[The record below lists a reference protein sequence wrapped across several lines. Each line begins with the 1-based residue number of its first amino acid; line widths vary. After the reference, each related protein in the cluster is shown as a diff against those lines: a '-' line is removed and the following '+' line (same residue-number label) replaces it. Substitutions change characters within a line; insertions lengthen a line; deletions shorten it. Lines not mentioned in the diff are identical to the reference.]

1 MEMKIFDMLI
11 GYLNSLFCELFI
23 NFLLDR
29 LSFSSWF
36 MSYSGY
42 EALSD
47 VCIANFCS
55 TVRLPFN
62 SLNVIW
68 WTGALNLNSLIN
80 QFFCLLCP
88 HKEHFACSKVMKIFS
103 CVLTIFLTSPIF
115 LFFLLFL
122 SFPFLLLSTPPL
134 PVSSFLPSFLPLVLC
149 PNNQHKKI
157 SHLFIMEIRFLL
169 CLKYMDYQSFQDKVK
184 IS

>member
-1 MEMKIFDMLI
+1 MKIFDMLI

-29 LSFSSWF
+29 LSFSSRF

-103 CVLTIFLTSPIF
+103 CVLTIFLKVQSF
-115 LFFLLFL
+115 SSSFS
-122 SFPFLLLSTPPL
+122 SFPFPSYFYQLPL
-134 PVSSFLPSFLPLVLC
+134 CLFLPSFLLFSLWFSV
-149 PNNQHKKI
+149 QII
-157 SHLFIMEIRFLL
+157 SIRKSLIFSLWKL
-169 CLKYMDYQSFQDKVK
+169 DS
-184 IS
+184 SSA